1 MSKQPKKKDP
11 KWLANALM
19 SLKFF
24 ETSPEYKHEFKH
36 EYFASHLGVSLPTLY
51 RCKKYMDEFKRVKG
65 LLKET
70 KVDKPPSDGAP
81 ISGDN
86 EKIAKLEA
94 KIAEQAD
101 TISTLQLRL
110 NDCYQILED
119 QGIDPEFVYPKRLK
133 KHKEA

>member
-1 MSKQPKKKDP
+1 MSKQPNKKDP

-36 EYFASHLGVSLPTLY
+36 DYFASQLGISKPTLY
-51 RCKKYMDEFKRVKG
+51 RCDKYMKEFQRVKD
-65 LLKET
+65 LLKEI
-70 KVDKPPSDGAP
+70 KVDKSLSEGAP

-94 KIAEQAD
+94 KVAEQAE

>member
-11 KWLANALM
+11 KWLAAALM

-36 EYFASHLGVSLPTLY
+36 EYFTSQLGVSKPTLY
-51 RCKKYMDEFKRVKG
+51 RCGKYMKEFKRVKD

-70 KVDKPPSDGAP
+70 KVDNPPSDGAP

-94 KIAEQAD
+94 KVAEQTE

-110 NDCYQILED
+110 NDCYQMLED